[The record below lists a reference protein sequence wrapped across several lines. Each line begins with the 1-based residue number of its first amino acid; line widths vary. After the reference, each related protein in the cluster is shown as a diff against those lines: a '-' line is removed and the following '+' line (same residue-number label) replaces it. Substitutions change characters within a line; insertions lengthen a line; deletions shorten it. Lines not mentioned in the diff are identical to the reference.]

1 MPHRTVRAI
10 LPIAGLSLLV
20 AASVADAQVTIDM
33 TTQLQT
39 NCTVVTDASGLRLA
53 PNGNNLQATGVTLT
67 GEGCGGGTAG
77 AGSDFAA
84 AVNAPANATAG
95 TPFDVSW
102 SAAADA
108 TRCTYGGTAGASGWP
123 VGTTACQDG
132 ACTGSHTASV
142 VVPAAG
148 NYSFSMTCTNASG
161 YAQAGTTATG
171 GSGGAPQPP
180 NFALTAPL
188 TATTGSSFNVS
199 WSVTDATTC
208 TGSASLNGSSASLP
222 GWTTATTATSPRS
235 VTPTVAGVYTLTL
248 ACSNSGGSVT
258 SQPAVVT
265 VTQGGGG
272 DSCPAGRQTVA
283 DVCYHY
289 NLGGNCSNGTDV
301 TKFENIWGRMAPAD
315 TPVTFPGKNKYAI
328 FKNLQK
334 TQYIAAKFSVPQT
347 GLPTDLWGKIRHDE
361 TMPGSNLS
369 ASISQWCGDFTPAD
383 TRCAITNVGTGQGML
398 SWKLPGY
405 PAPALCPLAPGQ
417 TYYVNI
423 KITDPTAPG
432 NPDDCSGSTCRVST
446 VNNFTDP

>member
-10 LPIAGLSLLV
+10 LPIAGLSLLA

-84 AVNAPANATAG
+84 TVNAPANATVG
-95 TPFDVSW
+95 TPFDVTW

-161 YAQAGTTATG
+161 YAQAGTTASG
-171 GSGGAPQPP
+171 GSAPQPP
-180 NFALTAPL
+180 NFALTAPA
-188 TATTGSSFNVS
+188 TATTGTAFNVS
-199 WSVTDATTC
+199 WNVTGATSC
-208 TGSASLNGSSASLP
+208 AGRASLNGSSTSLA
-222 GWTTATTATSPRS
+222 GWTTVTTPNSPRA
-235 VTPTVAGVYTLTL
+235 VTPTQAGAYTLNL
-248 ACSNSGGSVT
+248 DCSNANGSVT
-258 SQPAVVT
+258 SLPAVVT
-265 VTQGGGG
+265 VTGGGG
-272 DSCPAGRQTVA
+272 DGSCPANRQTA
-283 DVCYHY
+283 NDVCYSY
-289 NLGGNCSNGTDV
+289 SLGSSCANNTDV
-301 TKFENIWGRMAPAD
+301 TKFENIWGRMSPSE
-315 TPVTFPGKNKYAI
+315 TPVLFPGKNKAVV
-328 FKNLQK
+328 FKNLPK
-334 TQYIAAKFSVPQT
+334 TKYIAAKFTVPLT
-347 GLPTDLWGKIRHDE
+347 GLPPDLWGKISHDE
-361 TMPGSNLS
+361 TLPGSNLS
-369 ASISQWCGDFTPAD
+369 ASISQDCGDFTPPD
-383 TRCAITNVGTGQGML
+383 SRCSVTNAGTGAGMMT
-398 SWKLPGY
+398 WRLPGY
-405 PAPALCPLAPGQ
+405 PAAAMCPLTPGQ
-417 TYYVNI
+417 SYYVNI

-432 NPDDCSGSTCRVST
+432 NPNDCSSTACTVST
-446 VNNFTDP
+446 VNNWTNP

>member
-39 NCTVVTDASGLRLA
+39 NCTAVTDASGLRLA
-53 PNGNNLQATGVTLT
+53 PNGNHLQATGVTLT

-84 AVNAPANATAG
+84 TVNAPANATAG
-95 TPFDVSW
+95 TPFDVTW

-142 VVPAAG
+142 VVPSAG

-161 YAQAGTTATG
+161 YAQAATTATG
-171 GSGGAPQPP
+171 GSGGAPTPP

-188 TATTGSSFNVS
+188 TATTGTSFNVS
-199 WSVTDATTC
+199 WAVTGATTC

-222 GWTTATTATSPRS
+222 GWTTATTPTSPRS
-235 VTPTVAGVYTLTL
+235 VTPTAAGVYTLTL
-248 ACSNSGGSVT
+248 TCSNSGGSIT

-283 DVCYHY
+283 DVCYSY
-289 NLGGNCSNGTDV
+289 GPSNCAANSDV
-301 TKFENIWGRMAPAD
+301 TKFENFLGRSTPTG
-315 TPVTFPGKNKYAI
+315 TPVPFPGKQGFAI
-328 FKNLQK
+328 FKNMQK
-334 TQYIAAKFSVPQT
+334 TQYISMKFVA
-347 GLPTDLWGKIRHDE
+347 PTTPLTSRGQMWKLE
-361 TMPGSNLS
+361 TTSGPNSDV
-369 ASISQWCGDFTPAD
+369 SISSTCGNFAPVDPKCVVNNVPRGGPA
-383 TRCAITNVGTGQGML
+383 AA
-398 SWKLPGY
+398 WKLPGY
-405 PAPALCPLAPGQ
+405 SGLAFCPLVPGE
-417 TYYVNI
+417 TYYLNI
-423 KITDPTAPG
+423 RQTDPTA
-432 NPDDCSGSTCRVST
+432 NIANECSGSTCNVGMQ
-446 VNNFTDP
+446 NNFNQ